1 MLDILTITAPIFL
14 LIGLGFLSV
23 HSGLL
28 GREQIRGISS
38 FVIHFALPALL
49 IHSLATRSIEEILN
63 AGYLLAYGLASLA
76 AFAVGF
82 ALSRW
87 WRRDSLAGAAM
98 TGLGMSASNSG
109 FIGYPVVVM
118 VVGPLAALPMALC
131 MLVESL
137 LMVPLALT
145 LAEAGRQNGGA
156 ARQVAVEIVRRL
168 AKNPVLIGIVVGLG
182 LSLLELRLP
191 PILLRPIEMLA
202 QASAPVA
209 LFVIGGTL
217 YGLKP
222 AGMLGNSAQMA
233 LGKLVLHPLAVYLAF
248 LWVPGVGADLKIAAL
263 LFASAPMFTV
273 YPLLAQQYGLED
285 RCAAALVATTV
296 LSFFSMSVLLGVL
309 PSLPIT
315 G

>member
-28 GREQIRGISS
+28 AREQIRGISS

-49 IHSLATRSIEEILN
+49 IHSLATRPIEEILN

-145 LAEAGRQNGGA
+145 LAEAGRQNGGSV
-156 ARQVAVEIVRRL
+156 RQVAVEIVRRL

-182 LSLLELRLP
+182 LSLLELHLP

-222 AGMLGNSAQMA
+222 GGMLADASQMA
-233 LGKLVLHPLAVYLAF
+233 LGKLLLHPLAVYLAF
-248 LWVPGVGADLKIAAL
+248 SLVPGVGTDLQVAAL

-296 LSFFSMSVLLGVL
+296 LSFFSMSLLLGVL
-309 PSLPIT
+309 PSLPIS

>member
-1 MLDILTITAPIFL
+1 VLDILTITAPIFL

-28 GREQIRGISS
+28 AREQIRAIGS

-82 ALSRW
+82 ALSR

-145 LAEAGRQNGGA
+145 LAEAGRHNGGV
-156 ARQVAVEIVRRL
+156 RQVAVEIVRRL
-168 AKNPVLIGIVVGLG
+168 VKNPVLIGIVVGLG

-248 LWVPGVGADLKIAAL
+248 MWIPGIAPDMKIAAL

-296 LSFFSMSVLLGVL
+296 LSFFSMSVLLGLL
-309 PSLPIT
+309 PSLSFT

>member
-28 GREQIRGISS
+28 AREQIRGISS

-49 IHSLATRSIEEILN
+49 IHSLATRPIEEILN

-145 LAEAGRQNGGA
+145 LAEAGRQNGGSV
-156 ARQVAVEIVRRL
+156 RQVAVEIVRRL

-182 LSLLELRLP
+182 LSLLELHLP

-222 AGMLGNSAQMA
+222 GGMLADASQMA

-248 LWVPGVGADLKIAAL
+248 SLVPGVGTDLQVAAL

-309 PSLPIT
+309 PSLPIS

>member
-23 HSGLL
+23 HGGVL
-28 GREQIRGISS
+28 GREQIRGIGS

-49 IHSLATRSIEEILN
+49 IHSLATRSIDEILN
-63 AGYLLAYGLASLA
+63 TGYLLAYGLGSLA

-87 WRRDSLAGAAM
+87 GRRDNLQGSAM
-98 TGLGMSASNSG
+98 SGLGMSASNSG

-156 ARQVAVEIVRRL
+156 ARQVAMEIVRRL
-168 AKNPVLIGIVVGLG
+168 VKNPVLIGIVVGLG

-222 AGMLGNSAQMA
+222 TGMLADSAQMA

-248 LWVPGVGADLKIAAL
+248 SLVPGVGADLQIAAL

-296 LSFFSMSVLLGVL
+296 LSFFSMSLLLGVL

>member
-1 MLDILTITAPIFL
+1 MLDILSITAPIFL
-14 LIGLGFLSV
+14 LIGLGFLAVRSRLL
-23 HSGLL
+23 SG
-28 GREQIRGISS
+28 EQIRGISS

-49 IHSLATRSIEEILN
+49 IHSLATRRVEEILN

-76 AFAVGF
+76 AFMVGF
-82 ALSRW
+82 ALARW
-87 WRRDSLAGAAM
+87 GRREGLPGAAM
-98 TGLGMSASNSG
+98 SGLGISASNSG

-145 LAEAGRQNGGA
+145 LAEAGRQNGGTV
-156 ARQVAVEIVRRL
+156 RQVALEIVRRL
-168 AKNPVLIGIVVGLG
+168 VRNPVLIGILIGLG

-222 AGMLGNSAQMA
+222 AGMLANSAQMA

-248 LWVPGVGADLKIAAL
+248 ALVPGVAPELKTAAL

-273 YPLLAQQYGLED
+273 YPLLAQQYGLGE
-285 RCAAALVATTV
+285 RSAAALVATTV
-296 LSFFSMSVLLGVL
+296 LSFFSMSLLLALL
-309 PSLPIT
+309 PRLPLS

>member
-1 MLDILTITAPIFL
+1 MFDILTITAPIFL
-14 LIGLGFLSV
+14 LIGLGYLSV
-23 HSGLL
+23 RGGLL
-28 GREQIRGISS
+28 GSEQIRGIGS

-49 IHSLATRSIEEILN
+49 IHSLATRPVEEILN

-76 AFAVGF
+76 AFAAGF
-82 ALSRW
+82 ALARW
-87 WRRDSLAGAAM
+87 GRREGLAGAAM
-98 TGLGMSASNSG
+98 SGLGMSASNSG

-145 LAEAGRQNGGA
+145 LAEAGRPNGGG
-156 ARQVAVEIVRRL
+156 ARQVALEIARRL
-168 AKNPVLIGIVVGLG
+168 ARNPVLIGILVGLG

-191 PILLRPIEMLA
+191 PMLLRPVEMLA
-202 QASAPVA
+202 QASAPAA

-217 YGLKP
+217 CGLRP
-222 AGMLGNSAQMA
+222 AGMLADAGQMA
-233 LGKLVLHPLAVYLAF
+233 LGKLVLHPLAVYVAF
-248 LWVPGVGADLKIAAL
+248 ALVPGVAPELKIAAL

-273 YPLLAQQYGLED
+273 YPLLAQQYGLGE
-285 RCAAALVATTV
+285 RCAAALVVTTL
-296 LSFFSMSVLLGVL
+296 LSFFSMSLLLGVL
-309 PSLPIT
+309 PQLFVS

>member
-49 IHSLATRSIEEILN
+49 IHSLATRPIEEILN

-82 ALSRW
+82 VLSRW
-87 WRRDSLAGAAM
+87 WRRDSLQGSAM
-98 TGLGMSASNSG
+98 AGLGMSASNSG

-145 LAEAGRQNGGA
+145 LAEAGRQNGGSV
-156 ARQVAVEIVRRL
+156 RQVAVEIVRRL

-222 AGMLGNSAQMA
+222 AGMLADSAQMA
-233 LGKLVLHPLAVYLAF
+233 LGKLLLHPLAVYLAF
-248 LWVPGVGADLKIAAL
+248 SLVPGVGADMKIAAL